1 MIVILNANPS
11 LDRTVI
17 VNKIKYQGV
26 IRGKKIFRHPDGKG
40 MGVARVLELLG
51 TDYVCLNILG
61 GKVGYIIREAAK
73 SEGLNMEIFEIEDE
87 SRINTIVLDE
97 GNETLVINE
106 PGPFVKKKEVE
117 RFKVWLQEN
126 LREWAI
132 KSLEEENY
140 FVVAGS
146 FPRGFS
152 TQDFEDILSFARKNS
167 FKAIIDISKEFLE
180 FALKQHVWMIKVN
193 LHEISDFVPIKD
205 KHVIPFIRNKY
216 GIENIIVT
224 VGSSGSFGKFLG
236 MGFKATIKSSK
247 KRYAVGSG
255 DAYLG
260 GLVHSVANHF
270 KPLDGVKIA
279 TACGS
284 ANTEEIGPC
293 VFKKEHIEKW
303 LKLITVK
310 EVHSI

>member
-11 LDRTVI
+11 LDRTLV
-17 VNKIKYQGV
+17 VDKIKSQGV
-26 IRGKKIFRHPDGKG
+26 IRGKRIFKHPDGKG
-40 MGVARVLELLG
+40 MGVARVLKLLG

-61 GKVGYIIREAAK
+61 GAAGSIIYESARDEN
-73 SEGLNMEIFEIEDE
+73 LNMEIFEIEDE

-97 GNETLVINE
+97 KNETLVINE

-117 RFKVWLQEN
+117 KFKIWLQARM
-126 LREWAI
+126 RE
-132 KSLEEENY
+132 LVGRENY

-152 TQDFEDILSFARKNS
+152 TQDFEDILSFAHKNS
-167 FKAIIDISKEFLE
+167 FKTIVDISKEFLKS
-180 FALKQHVWMIKVN
+180 ALKQHIWMIKVN
-193 LHEISDFVPIKD
+193 LHEISDFVPVKD
-205 KHVIPFIRNKY
+205 ELAVSFVRDEYK
-216 GIENIIVT
+216 IENVIVT
-224 VGSSGSFGKFLG
+224 AGDSGSFGRFLG
-236 MGFKATIKSSK
+236 IDFKTTIRSAK

-260 GLVHSVANHF
+260 GLIHGIVNHLR
-270 KPLDGVKIA
+270 PLDSVKIA

-293 VFKKEHIEKW
+293 VFKREHIEKW

-310 EVHSI
+310 EIRSV